1 MTEATENE
9 FENAID
15 ELESLLKAQYIGV
28 RTSTQLK
35 LSLASV
41 RIIIEALKPRESIK
55 D

>member
-1 MTEATENE
+1 MTAATETE